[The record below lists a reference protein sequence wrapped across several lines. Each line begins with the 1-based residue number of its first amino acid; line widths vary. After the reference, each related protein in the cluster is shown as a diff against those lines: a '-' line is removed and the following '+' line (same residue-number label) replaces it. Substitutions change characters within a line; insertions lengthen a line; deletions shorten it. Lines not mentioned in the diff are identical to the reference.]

1 MKEYLLVAEC
11 VIMFLSQAGIIEN
24 CTDWKGVHPKMGS
37 YSARFKMANSNGL
50 IIFDIEVK
58 NGQFFVSKSR
68 TKIIAHKYGFNEDE
82 IVTIQRCIYSVFMFM

>member
-24 CTDWKGVHPKMGS
+24 CTDWKGVHP
-37 YSARFKMANSNGL
+37 KMANSNGL

-82 IVTIQRCIYSVFMFM
+82 IYTKCAI